1 MSASVLSIKFA
12 KGYWITMR
20 PYLLFVSGITGIAGL
35 SFAPQLSLP
44 ETAVLFLVFFF
55 SYGFGQALTDCF
67 QTDTDAISSPYRP
80 IVRGEINKNH
90 VMFVS
95 FTFLST
101 CGIILALFS
110 TASLWL
116 ALLCVFGLSTYTFFK
131 RRWWGGPF
139 YNGWIVAVL
148 FLIGHYS
155 GLKNS
160 SAFLTPQIFTA
171 LVSVLFGYANF
182 VLVGYYKD
190 VTADSK
196 TGYNTFVV
204 VFGRKVAAIVS
215 DVFALVF
222 VGCGITAFALSNNVN
237 STMLLLLSVSF
248 LLASVTTSAYTQV
261 QLHKVTNDTDAH
273 RAVSPSVHT
282 YILMFCAIASINKPE
297 WMLAMILFYLGF
309 VFTLNVRPEKSQI

>member
-1 MSASVLSIKFA
+1 MSASVLSLQLA

-20 PYLLFVSGITGIAGL
+20 PYLLFVSGVTGIAGL

-44 ETAVLFLVFFF
+44 ETAILFLVFFF

-80 IVRGEINKNH
+80 LVQGEISKIH
-90 VMFVS
+90 VLVVS
-95 FTFLST
+95 LICLSA
-101 CGIILALFS
+101 CGIILGLFS
-110 TASLWL
+110 IVSLLL
-116 ALLCVFGLSTYTFFK
+116 AMLCTFGLSTYTFFK

-148 FLIGHYS
+148 FLIGYYS

-160 SAFLTPQIFTA
+160 SVNFTSQILVT

-190 VTADSK
+190 VTADRK

-204 VFGRKVAAIVS
+204 VFGRKAAAIVS
-215 DVFALVF
+215 DIFALVF
-222 VGCGITAFALSNNVN
+222 VVCGIVGFVLSANVN
-237 STMLLLLSVSF
+237 DTILLLLSVTC
-248 LLASVTTSAYTQV
+248 LLTAVITSAYTQV

-309 VFTLNVRPEKSQI
+309 VITLNMRPEKSQI

>member
-1 MSASVLSIKFA
+1 MSASVLSLRFA

-44 ETAVLFLVFFF
+44 ETAILFLVFFF

-90 VMFVS
+90 VLFVS
-95 FTFLST
+95 FIFLST

-110 TASLWL
+110 TSSFLL

-148 FLIGHYS
+148 FLIGYYS

-160 SAFLTPQIFTA
+160 SAFLTPQILAA

-204 VFGRKVAAIVS
+204 VFGRKAAAIVS

-222 VGCGITAFALSNNVN
+222 VVCGISAFALSNNVN

-248 LLASVTTSAYTQV
+248 LLTSVIASVYTQV

-297 WMLAMILFYLGF
+297 WMLVLILFYLGF
-309 VFTLNVRPEKSQI
+309 VITLNVRPEKSQI

>member
-1 MSASVLSIKFA
+1 MSASVFSLRFA

-20 PYLLFVSGITGIAGL
+20 PYLLFVSGVTGIAGL
-35 SFAPQLSLP
+35 SFAPQHSFT
-44 ETAVLFLVFFF
+44 ETTILFLVFFF

-80 IVRGEINKNH
+80 IVRGEISKRH
-90 VMFVS
+90 VLVVS
-95 FTFLST
+95 LFLLCV

-110 TASLWL
+110 TTNILL
-116 ALLCVFGLSTYTFFK
+116 AALCILGLSTYTFFK

-148 FLIGHYS
+148 FLIGLNS

-160 SAFLTPQIFTA
+160 PIIFSAQIWFA
-171 LVSVLFGYANF
+171 LISVLFGYANF

-196 TGYNTFVV
+196 AGYNTLV
-204 VFGRKVAAIVS
+204 VFYGRKTAAFVS
-215 DVFALVF
+215 DVFAFAFVVF
-222 VGCGITAFALSNNVN
+222 GSASFMLSVH
-237 STMLLLLSVSF
+237 SQVTIELLIGLMLLISSIIVSGF
-248 LLASVTTSAYTQV
+248 TQYNG
-261 QLHKVTNDTDAH
+261 HKVTSDVDAH
-273 RAVSPSVHT
+273 KAVSPSVHT

-297 WMLAMILFYLGF
+297 WISFLIVLYLAF
-309 VFTLNVRPEKSQI
+309 VGTLKARPEKSQI

>member
-1 MSASVLSIKFA
+1 MSASVLSIQFA

-44 ETAVLFLVFFF
+44 ETTILFLVFFF

-80 IVRGEINKNH
+80 IVKGEINKNH
-90 VMFVS
+90 VLFASLV
-95 FTFLST
+95 FLSA
-101 CGIILALFS
+101 CGIILAMFS
-110 TASLWL
+110 TASLLL
-116 ALLCVFGLSTYTFFK
+116 AVLCVFGLSTYTFFK
-131 RRWWGGPF
+131 RCWWGGPF

-148 FLIGHYS
+148 FLIGYSS

-160 SAFLTPQIFTA
+160 SAFLTPQILAA

-182 VLVGYYKD
+182 VLVGYFKD

-204 VFGRKVAAIVS
+204 VFGRKAAAIVS

-222 VGCGITAFALSNNVN
+222 VVCGISAFAFSNNVN
-237 STMLLLLSVSF
+237 NTIPLLLSITF
-248 LLASVTTSAYTQV
+248 LFTAVITSAYTQV
-261 QLHKVTNDTDAH
+261 QLHKVTNDVNAH

-282 YILMFCAIASINKPE
+282 HILMFCAIASINKPE
-297 WMLAMILFYLGF
+297 WMPAMILFYLGF